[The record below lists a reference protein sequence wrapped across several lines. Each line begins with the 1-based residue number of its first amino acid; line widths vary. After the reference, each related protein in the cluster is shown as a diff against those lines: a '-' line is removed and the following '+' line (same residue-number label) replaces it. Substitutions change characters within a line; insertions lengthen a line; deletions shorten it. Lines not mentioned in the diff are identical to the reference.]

1 MAEENDQWQEKE
13 GLDKGSEKSYFSSY
27 NGYRCKK
34 CKEDI
39 ARLSFFA
46 IHAQRHTQES
56 HFFCPECHCIL
67 YSLNDLSDHCYMH
80 KIGCLEC
87 PVCCSSHPDPRL
99 FRLHLDLHIVDIATD
114 DNESHYSSA
123 NEQDMEISKI
133 SLYRAIYQLREE
145 VSRSRKNIRG
155 FLQCPLCSAIF
166 HTRFRYSLHRQF
178 HQHMDK
184 IAYLNG

>member
-99 FRLHLDLHIVDIATD
+99 FRLHLDLHTVDSATD

-123 NEQDMEISKI
+123 DEQDMEISKI